1 MRWGYAAAAL
11 ALFLVE
17 LAIALWVHDSF
28 VRPFVGD
35 VLVVVLIYLVLRSFV
50 PLAPRRLGLGVLMF
64 ACTIEFLQAIDYVAL
79 LGVAHIPW
87 LSVALGR
94 TFSWSDLLAY
104 TAGWALTR
112 LDREAPMGPGI

>member
-1 MRWGYAAAAL
+1 M

-17 LAIALWVHDSF
+17 LSIALWVHDRF

-35 VLVVVLIYLVLRSFV
+35 VLVVVLIYLVLRSFLTV
-50 PLAPRRLGLGVLMF
+50 APRSLGLGVLLF
-64 ACTIEFLQAIDYVAL
+64 ACAVEFLQAVDYVAL
-79 LGVAHIPW
+79 LGVEHISW

-104 TAGWALTR
+104 AAGYALTR
-112 LDREAPMGPGI
+112 LDREEA